1 MQNGDRMVKIFWCSM
16 VFTLI
21 VLTPRKKNDSRKPSV
36 CFDSCGICFWF
47 SFDPDPDPNEQA

>member
-1 MQNGDRMVKIFWCSM
+1 M

-21 VLTPRKKNDSRKPSV
+21 VLTPRKKNDSRKPRV
-36 CFDSCGICFWF
+36 CFDICGICFWF